1 MKCPLCSDILVS
13 NKEFCPE
20 CGNQISVVRFPSLW
34 KRFFAILIDLV
45 IVCILWGIFIIPL
58 GVINDIFDMRIMDT
72 WTNVHWNGS
81 FAFVWLLYT
90 IIMNMSVFRGTVGKL
105 VFGMIVIYNTKNDFS
120 IYHRYD
126 TSSIAYGASIVR
138 QFMWVFYA
146 CFPIV
151 SLFWYGSFLT
161 NEEHN
166 AWHERSAGTIVV
178 HKPSKKHG
186 NGS

>member
-1 MKCPLCSDILVS
+1 MKCPVCSDILVS

-20 CGNQISVVRFPSLW
+20 CGKQISVVRFPSLW
-34 KRFFAILIDLV
+34 KRFFAILIDFVMVFVLYAIFLV
-45 IVCILWGIFIIPL
+45 SL
-58 GVINDIFDMRIMDT
+58 GVINAILDMRVQDT
-72 WTNVHWNGS
+72 WTNVHYNLV
-81 FAFVWLLYT
+81 AALLWLIYT

-105 VFGMIVIYNTKNDFS
+105 VFGMIVIYNTP
-120 IYHRYD
+120 YRYN
-126 TSSIAYGASIVR
+126 TSPIAYGASIVR

-146 CFPIV
+146 GFPIV

-161 NEEHN
+161 NQEHN

>member
-1 MKCPLCSDILVS
+1 MKCPVCSDILVS

-34 KRFFAILIDLV
+34 KRFFAILIDFVMVCVLFFIFGISLRVIEV
-45 IVCILWGIFIIPL
+45 IVP
-58 GVINDIFDMRIMDT
+58 INVSDT
-72 WTNVHWNGS
+72 WTNVYWNS
-81 FAFVWLLYT
+81 LFACFWLIYT

-105 VFGMIVIYNTKNDFS
+105 VFGMIVIYNTP
-120 IYHRYD
+120 YRYN